1 MSLLSPLLYRAAL
14 IDRQTQLLSRPWQ
27 QYFQAL
33 DTRVG
38 GPSAPTILELAAAR
52 DSLSTALAALTLRV
66 AALTLRVTALEA
78 VVYAHQGTPTVAAVA
93 TGAGLGA
100 VVSVSGRDEA
110 GTLSLTTAAYQERR
124 SHALLLT
131 LTFAAAY
138 TTPPAIVLQPANAAA
153 AALAPGTVRV
163 LRSDTATTGFSLR
176 TGTPRLPRDG
186 AVFQFTYEVR

>member
-1 MSLLSPLLYRAAL
+1 MSLLSPLLYHAAL

-27 QYFQAL
+27 QYFAAL

-66 AALTLRVTALEA
+66 TALEA
-78 VVYAHQGTPTVAAVA
+78 RAAALEAAAALHLGTPTVAAVA
-93 TGAGLGA
+93 TGAGTGA
-100 VVSVSGRDEA
+100 VVTVSGTDAR
-110 GTLSLTTAAYQERR
+110 GTLSLTTASYQARR

-138 TTPPAIVLQPANAAA
+138 PSAPVVLLEPANAAA

-176 TGTPRLPRDG
+176 TGTARLPRDG
-186 AVFQFTYEVR
+186 AVFLFSYEVR